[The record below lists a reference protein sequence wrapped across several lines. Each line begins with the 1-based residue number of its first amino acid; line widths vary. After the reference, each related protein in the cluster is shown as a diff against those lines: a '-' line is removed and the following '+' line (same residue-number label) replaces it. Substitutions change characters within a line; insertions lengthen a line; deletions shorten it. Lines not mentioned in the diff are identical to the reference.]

1 MSLTNTASAA
11 LSATVAENAAAEA
24 KSYAQTAGMAEDFS
38 NQAQA
43 SAEAA
48 AAAESSSIDA
58 ATSAAASETS
68 SAEAAAVAALAAQN
82 ATITANIYPTLAD
95 AQAAITAGTIPPN
108 ALFNVAVP
116 AGSTPPRFA
125 DQYQNVAGV
134 ATPTGVSYPS
144 QESLNNA
151 VNKISAQIQQEIAHE
166 NILSV
171 TDPNNFIIAS
181 IAGSGALNTPMLN
194 FNANGMTSG
203 SMGVVNDDYLPD
215 GVFESDG
222 VGFSVPVNS
231 GGGGGGED
239 PGEVTVNLPPQTA
252 AYNLLSKMRS
262 ALDDV
267 CIVINSDSTG
277 VTSATDSDGTTF
289 YKWTYNL
296 AKFLASNYPAY
307 TVNYYT
313 WSTSTGN
320 YNSPVTLQVG
330 TAGKTLHF
338 YNAAVAGT
346 QPQYLMGQYFETAYV
361 PRQADLLIINHGHNT
376 DTNVP
381 PAVHAGMILAVAYQ
395 MLARQPTAGMI
406 MFSQNPLRDG
416 DQGANRS
423 TGARQAAVSAG
434 FSLVDVYELFMN
446 AGKPPG
452 WYVDNIHPNS
462 TGDGKIFEMLKDFF
476 VWPAN
481 PAFYFPGL
489 INGADILPNADFSM
503 WSDSNPSPDGWILT
517 GCTAEK
523 DLTNFDSGGWGMK
536 LVSTGTAE
544 AYAAYSLSAG
554 VVRKLRGKTVFLA
567 CLVYVPT
574 TSTRAYCGHMAI
586 PEASSNRPYG
596 VTTPN
601 GRGGFL
607 WKGTIATIPLNAT
620 TLTVRAGLDVAGGV
634 ADNWCTFDRLP
645 LIVGNIPQDF
655 Y

>member
-1 MSLTNTASAA
+1 MTTPSHVPVPSKLPQDLLFNAEKIDEVVTGQLLTYTDRLGGVHYTIAGLENNYNKVVENLAPLGKVYADLSAANTAIS
-11 LSATVAENAAAEA
+11 SGEISIGSYFFIRAT
-24 KSYAQTAGMAEDFS
+24 S
-38 NQAQA
+38 N
-43 SAEAA
+43 
-48 AAAESSSIDA
+48 SSI
-58 ATSAAASETS
+58 
-68 SAEAAAVAALAAQN
+68 
-82 ATITANIYPTLAD
+82 AD
-95 AQAAITAGTIPPN
+95 E
-108 ALFNVAVP
+108 
-116 AGSTPPRFA
+116 
-125 DQYQNVAGV
+125 YQNVNGV
-134 ATPTGVSYPS
+134 ATATGKSYPTTEIVEEVLGNITQDAS
-144 QESLNNA
+144 DNLVSFTDTLGFS
-151 VNKISAQIQQEIAHE
+151 SARIKSDGAFE
-166 NILSV
+166 
-171 TDPNNFIIAS
+171 TD
-181 IAGSGALNTPMLN
+181 IAGLYMNE
-194 FNANGMTSG
+194 MTSG
-203 SMGVVNDDYLPD
+203 NIGVVNDASIADDSVY
-215 GVFESDG
+215 VSDG
-222 VGFSVPVNS
+222 LGFSVPTGNNDD
-231 GGGGGGED
+231 GGGTD

-346 QPQYLMGQYFETAYV
+346 QPQYLMGQYFEAAYV

-381 PAVHAGMILAVAYQ
+381 AAVHAGMILAVAYQ

-416 DQGANRS
+416 DQGATRS
-423 TGARQAAVSAG
+423 TGTRQASVSAG

-489 INGADILPNADFSM
+489 INGADILPNADFSE
-503 WSDSNPSPDGWILT
+503 WGNGNPSPDGWTLV

-523 DLTNFDSGGWGMK
+523 DLNNFESGSWGMK
-536 LVSTGTAE
+536 LVSTGTVE
-544 AYAAYSLSAG
+544 AYAAYSLPAG

-620 TLTVRAGLDVAGGV
+620 TLTVRAALDVAGGV